1 MGIKQQKIGKS
12 WERQI
17 IDAYFKKGYYVE
29 KRPTQ
34 NTGTVYDIQVSRK
47 GAVMFIE
54 AKHIQYDKLYY
65 KGSGLYKKRDELDN
79 FVKRTKN
86 NIYIF
91 VKSDTD
97 GYFFTTWVVARPIL
111 EQKGY
116 IDKKDCIVI
125 GDEFFE

>member
-47 GAVMFIE
+47 GAIMFIE
-54 AKHIQYDKLYY
+54 AKHIQHDKLYY

-86 NIYIF
+86 NIVWGI
-91 VKSDTD
+91 
-97 GYFFTTWVVARPIL
+97 
-111 EQKGY
+111 
-116 IDKKDCIVI
+116 IDNNITKHAFHLDFNNKKAI
-125 GDEFFE
+125 